1 MDNDAGASPVQT
13 APPRAAH
20 DALVVTCSL
29 SAHAPSRQAHADC
42 VAPNPVDRDER
53 ANRWAVLTLSGT
65 AAFMTTLDS
74 SIVNIALPSIAHAFG
89 VPLTGAVEWILIGY
103 LVVIAATL
111 LTFGRVADLLGRK
124 PLFMGGLVVFTL
136 GSALCGAAPSLGA
149 LIAARCFQG
158 LGAAALFSVNIAMIT
173 RAFPAA
179 ERGRALG
186 INAILVAL
194 GVSVGPTIGGLLTQL
209 LTWRWIFYVN
219 LPIGALVILVA
230 WRVLTER
237 PRWNEQRFDVPGAAA
252 LAVGLAALTLG
263 LSFGQEWGWT
273 SPQLLAS
280 LVIAGVALVAAVW
293 IERHVPVPI
302 LDPILLGNR
311 VFVFANVT
319 FMLAMLALFAVGFLL
334 PFYLEELRGL
344 DAIQAGLRL
353 TPLPLALAVVA
364 PISGALADR
373 MGSRWLAPLG
383 LLIACGGLMLLSF
396 LASASTTGYLILCL
410 TVTGIGQGIFQAPN
424 TRTIMGAAP
433 LEEQGVASGVLAT
446 ARVIGQSLSVAVA
459 GAVFTSF
466 GAAAAG
472 ATLAAHRQTL
482 SVVETQALQQTF
494 VTGLH
499 AAFIVCA
506 VLAAFGVVTALV
518 RGDDRTAIA
527 RTDSPAAGAGP
538 AHFTPEAHA

>member
-1 MDNDAGASPVQT
+1 MSHEQPQEMVDENTGTSLQI
-13 APPRAAH
+13 APPRTAH

-29 SAHAPSRQAHADC
+29 CAAVPSRQAQVDC
-42 VAPNPVDRDER
+42 VAPTAIDHDER
-53 ANRWAVLTLSGT
+53 ANQWAVLALSGG

-89 VPLTGAVEWILIGY
+89 VALTGAIEWILIGY

-111 LTFGRVADLLGRK
+111 LTFGRVADVLGRK
-124 PLFMGGLVVFTL
+124 PLFLGGLLVFTL
-136 GSALCGAAPSLGA
+136 GSVLCGAAPSLGT

-158 LGAAALFSVNIAMIT
+158 LGAAAIFSVNIAMIT

-194 GVSVGPTIGGLLTQL
+194 GVSVGPTVGGLLTQL

-219 LPIGALVILVA
+219 LPIGLLVILLG

-237 PRWNEQRFDVPGAAA
+237 PRWDEQNFDFSGAAA

-263 LSFGQEWGWT
+263 LSFGEEWGWT
-273 SPQLLAS
+273 SPRLLTAILTALLA
-280 LVIAGVALVAAVW
+280 LMAAIW
-293 IERHVPVPI
+293 IERHVAAPIIDPV
-302 LDPILLGNR
+302 LLRNWT
-311 VFVFANVT
+311 FLFASLT

-334 PFYLEELRGL
+334 PFYLEELHGL
-344 DAIQAGLRL
+344 DAVQAGLRL

-373 MGSRWLAPLG
+373 VGSRWLSPLG
-383 LLIACGGLMLLSF
+383 LAIAGGGLVLLSQ
-396 LASASTTGYLILCL
+396 LTAVSTTGYLILCL
-410 TVTGIGQGIFQAPN
+410 VVTGIGQGIFQAPN

-433 LEEQGVASGVLAT
+433 REEQGVASGVLAT
-446 ARVIGQSLSVAVA
+446 ARVVGQSLSVAVA
-459 GAVFTSF
+459 GAVFISF

-472 ATLAAHRQTL
+472 ATLAAQRQTL
-482 SVVETQALQQTF
+482 SVAQTRALQQTF

-499 AAFIVCA
+499 AAFVVCA
-506 VLAAFGVVTALV
+506 VLAGCGVVTALI
-518 RGDDRTAIA
+518 RGSD
-527 RTDSPAAGAGP
+527 P
-538 AHFTPEAHA
+538 

>member
-1 MDNDAGASPVQT
+1 MNHEQLQRPIDDNAGTSPVQT
-13 APPRAAH
+13 LPPRTAR
-20 DALVVTCSL
+20 DALVVACTLC
-29 SAHAPSRQAHADC
+29 AGVASRQAYADC
-42 VAPNPVDRDER
+42 VASTPVDRDER
-53 ANRWAVLTLSGT
+53 ANRWAVLALSGT

-89 VPLTGAVEWILIGY
+89 AELTSAVEWILIGY

-124 PLFMGGLVVFTL
+124 PLFLGGLFVFTL
-136 GSALCGAAPSLGA
+136 GSALCGVAPSLGV

-158 LGAAALFSVNIAMIT
+158 LGAAAIFSVNIAMIT

-219 LPIGALVILVA
+219 LPIGALVVVVA

-237 PRWNEQRFDVPGAAA
+237 ARWEEQHFDFPGAAA

-263 LSFGQEWGWT
+263 LSFGEEWGWI
-273 SPQLLAS
+273 SPRLLAV
-280 LVIAGVALVAAVW
+280 LLIALLALISAVW
-293 IERHVPVPI
+293 IERRAPAPI
-302 LDPILLGNR
+302 LDPVLLSNR
-311 VFVFANVT
+311 TFVFASLT

-334 PFYLEELRGL
+334 PFYLEELQGL
-344 DAIQAGLRL
+344 DAVQSGLRL

-364 PISGALADR
+364 PVSGALADR
-373 MGSRWLAPLG
+373 MGSRWLSPLG
-383 LLIACGGLMLLSF
+383 LAIACGGLLLLSQ
-396 LASASTTGYLILCL
+396 LTAASTTGYLIFCL
-410 TVTGIGQGIFQAPN
+410 IVTGIGQGIFQAPN

-433 LEEQGVASGVLAT
+433 REEQGVASGVLAT
-446 ARVIGQSLSVAVA
+446 ARVVGQSLSVAVS

-472 ATLAAHRQTL
+472 ATLATQRQTL
-482 SVVETQALQQTF
+482 GAAETRALQHTF

-499 AAFIVCA
+499 AAFVVCA
-506 VLAAFGVVTALV
+506 ILAGFGVVTALV
-518 RGDDRTAIA
+518 RGDDRYAI
-527 RTDSPAAGAGP
+527 G
-538 AHFTPEAHA
+538 